1 MKKRI
6 HRDITQKKMARITL
20 NDKIYLTSPKEGKNV
35 KKKKKNGWDKWKTIS
50 TFQI

>member
-1 MKKRI
+1 MKKKI

-35 KKKKKNGWDKWKTIS
+35 KKK
-50 TFQI
+50 